1 MKEYSNAFKKDYR
14 YSKLI
19 EIFNTGVVYY
29 GCHELEFVRS
39 VREKYGLNIV
49 TSDFSTYHRQF
60 SVKAYF
66 DFDNPE
72 GLEKKLME
80 ETDKCSV
87 GGWSVD
93 SDIFSPEVRE
103 LGNSIAD
110 DYLKILNYD
119 RNSFSEVIFY
129 PKSFRNSINARSHSL
144 ALPEIRSY
152 LWRTFPG
159 IDFWRIIIW
168 YEPSVTCIVDDKSDY
183 RRLIRKQ
190 KSIAENCF
198 RIISRFDKF
207 SVLTEKDVGLK
218 ILLKSELNDH
228 DRNIYAREIF

>member
-1 MKEYSNAFKKDYR
+1 MQRRRLVCRFR
-14 YSKLI
+14 HL
-19 EIFNTGVVYY
+19 
-29 GCHELEFVRS
+29 
-39 VREKYGLNIV
+39 
-49 TSDFSTYHRQF
+49 Q
-60 SVKAYF
+60 
-66 DFDNPE
+66 
-72 GLEKKLME
+72 
-80 ETDKCSV
+80 
-87 GGWSVD
+87 
-93 SDIFSPEVRE
+93 PEVRE

-119 RNSFSEVIFY
+119 RNNFSEVIFY

-168 YEPSVTCIVDDKSDY
+168 YEPSVTCIVDDMSDY

-190 KSIAENCF
+190 KSITENCF

-228 DRNIYAREIF
+228 DLNIYAREIF